1 MPTKP
6 TPLSVEAA
14 LKQRRS
20 IRAFKPDPISDAE
33 LREILEIAR
42 YAPSGGNL
50 QPWQAY
56 VVNGDALVR
65 FRAEIAA
72 AVETAPMGEEAEY
85 NVYPP
90 DLKQPY
96 RARRSRVGAMM
107 YELLG
112 VPREDRA
119 GKLRHYAR
127 NYQFFDA
134 PAAMFFSMD
143 RTMEVG
149 QWSDLGM
156 FIQSIML
163 VAESRGLA
171 TCAQESW
178 SVWHERVA
186 AFCGIPDEQMFFCGL
201 AIGYA
206 DNSAP
211 VNALRTERADVD
223 DFTRWVD

>member
-1 MPTKP
+1 M
-6 TPLSVEAA
+6 
-14 LKQRRS
+14 QRRS
-20 IRAFKPDPISDAE
+20 IRAFTDTPVSNAL
-33 LREILEIAR
+33 LREILDVAR

-50 QPWQAY
+50 QPWH
-56 VVNGDALVR
+56 VTVLNGEPMQR
-65 FRAEIAA
+65 FLEVMATK
-72 AVETAPMGEEAEY
+72 VPDAPMGGPGEY

-107 YELLG
+107 YELID
-112 VPREDRA
+112 VARDDRP

-127 NYQFFDA
+127 NYAFFDA
-134 PAAMFFSMD
+134 PAAMFFSID
-143 RTMEVG
+143 RSMEVG

-163 VAESRGLA
+163 LAESRGLA

-178 SVWHERVA
+178 SSWYEVVQS
-186 AFCGIPDEQMFFCGL
+186 FCDIPPEQMLFCGL

-206 DNSAP
+206 DSDAAI
-211 VNALRTERADVD
+211 NALRTERAEVD
-223 DFTRWVD
+223 DFTAWLV

>member
-1 MPTKP
+1 MPNSTM
-6 TPLSVEAA
+6 SVDEAI
-14 LKQRRS
+14 LHRRS
-20 IRAFKPDPISDAE
+20 IRAFTAQPVTNE
-33 LREILEIAR
+33 EIRSILDVAR

-50 QPWQAY
+50 QPWH
-56 VVNGDALVR
+56 VDVINGAAMQR
-65 FRAEIAA
+65 FRELMLGK
-72 AVETAPMGEEAEY
+72 VEKAPMGEPAEY

-107 YELLG
+107 YELIG
-112 VPREDRA
+112 VARDDRP

-127 NYQFFDA
+127 NYRFFDA
-134 PAAMFFSMD
+134 PAAMFFSID

-156 FIQSIML
+156 FIQSVML
-163 VAESRGLA
+163 LAESRGFA

-178 SVWHERVA
+178 AAWHETVQS
-186 AFCGIPDEQMFFCGL
+186 FCEIPPERMLFCGL

-206 DNSAP
+206 DDDAP